1 MVLLYN
7 TGIQL
12 QSKGYLSSNCI
23 EWFTLE
29 LLKLHIDR
37 RRNDSVYIVF
47 HLGYL

>member
-1 MVLLYN
+1 MVLLYD
-7 TGIQL
+7 TSIRL

-29 LLKLHIDR
+29 LLKLHVDR
-37 RRNDSVYIVF
+37 RRKDSVYIVL